1 MLVNKKLVVLLVV
14 AVLIITA
21 CGPSAPSTNAD
32 GSINVDVTLTDFTME
47 SSVTTFEA
55 GKTYRFTITNEGLVP
70 HEFVIAEPLM
80 EGETHGAEDA
90 HSDEGM
96 EMMHEGLVIEVEDEE
111 LQPGATVT
119 VDATFPDH
127 VDGELE
133 FACHIEGHYEAGMR
147 SPISIKE

>member
-1 MLVNKKLVVLLVV
+1 MFSNKKYVVVLTI
-14 AVLIITA
+14 AVLLLTA
-21 CGPSAPSTNAD
+21 CGPSAPTTNAD
-32 GSINVDVTLTDFTME
+32 GSINVEVTLTDFTME

-55 GKTYRFTITNEGLVP
+55 GKTYRFTITNDGLVP

-80 EGETHGAEDA
+80 DGEEHSEGMD
-90 HSDEGM
+90 M
-96 EMMHEGLVIEVEDEE
+96 EMMHEGLVIEVEEDE

-147 SPISIKE
+147 SPISMKE

>member
-1 MLVNKKLVVLLVV
+1 MYSNMKYLVALTVALLF
-14 AVLIITA
+14 LTA
-21 CGPSAPSTNAD
+21 CGPSAPTTNAD

-80 EGETHGAEDA
+80 EGEDHSEDM
-90 HSDEGM
+90 GM
-96 EMMHEGLVIEVEDEE
+96 EMMHEGLVIEVEEDE

-119 VDATFPDH
+119 VDATFLDH

-133 FACHIEGHYEAGMR
+133 FACHLEGHYEAGMR
-147 SPISIKE
+147 SPISMKE

>member
-55 GKTYRFTITNEGLVP
+55 GKTYRFTITNEGAVP

-80 EGETHGAEDA
+80 EGEAHGAEDA

-96 EMMHEGLVIEVEDEE
+96 EMMHEGLVIEVEEDE

-119 VDATFPDH
+119 VDSTFPDH

-147 SPISIKE
+147 SPITMKE